1 MLGPRQE
8 AQSALFY
15 DFSIEDHIPSDHVL
29 RAIDGIIDLSGVRQH
44 LSGFYS
50 RTGRPSIDP
59 ELMMRMLLVGYVMG
73 IRSERRLCDEV
84 HLNLAYRWF
93 CKLDLTDAI
102 PDHSTFSKNR
112 HGRFRDSDLLR
123 HVFESVVAQCIEAG
137 LASGQRYAADASI
150 IAADA
155 NRQQSTPKA
164 DWNLEAINPDEAPRA
179 VREYLETLDDAAFG
193 AASPVVPKFISHSD
207 PASQWTGARGGPAYF
222 AYSTNYLIDT
232 DNAVILDVEPTRSI
246 RQAEVDAVKTMIDR
260 VHEVHD
266 LMPERLIADT
276 AYGSGPMLDWLVEK
290 RGIAPH
296 IPVIDKSGRKDGTF
310 ERADFTFDAEND
322 LYICPGGKEL
332 KQYRRAFTKPR
343 SGPNK
348 DATIRYRARKS
359 DCEACPFK
367 QRCTPKEPQRK
378 VTRSIYE
385 PSRDVARALSQTQQY
400 AVSRKLRKKVE
411 MSFAHLKRIH
421 GLGRLRLRGPCGA
434 HDEFILAATAQNLKK
449 LAKMAPC
456 PSQARAVI

>member
-1 MLGPRQE
+1 M
-8 AQSALFY
+8 
-15 DFSIEDHIPSDHVL
+15 
-29 RAIDGIIDLSGVRQH
+29 
-44 LSGFYS
+44 
-50 RTGRPSIDP
+50 
-59 ELMMRMLLVGYVMG
+59 
-73 IRSERRLCDEV
+73 
-84 HLNLAYRWF
+84 
-93 CKLDLTDAI
+93 
-102 PDHSTFSKNR
+102 
-112 HGRFRDSDLLR
+112 
-123 HVFESVVAQCIEAG
+123 FETVVAQCIDAG

-164 DWNLEAINPDEAPRA
+164 DWNPEAIDPNEAPRA

-193 AASPVVPKFISHSD
+193 AASPVIPKFISHSD

-232 DNAVILDVEPTRSI
+232 DNAVIMDVEATRSI
-246 RQAEVDAVKTMIDR
+246 RQAEVGAVKTMIDR
-260 VHEVHD
+260 VQKVHD

-310 ERADFTFDAEND
+310 ERADFTFDTEND
-322 LYICPGGKEL
+322 LYICPGGNEL
-332 KQYRRAFTKPR
+332 KQYRRAYKAPR
-343 SGPNK
+343 SGANK
-348 DATIRYRARKS
+348 DETIRYRARKS
-359 DCEACPFK
+359 DCDACALK
-367 QRCTPKEPQRK
+367 ERCTPKEPLRK

-385 PSRDVARALSQTQQY
+385 TSRDVARGLSQTEQY
-400 AVSRKLRKKVE
+400 AISRKLRKKVE

-421 GLGRLRLRGPCGA
+421 GLGRLRLRGPCSA

-449 LAKMAPC
+449 LAKLAPNTN
-456 PSQARAVI
+456 SVRKAA

>member
-1 MLGPRQE
+1 MCE
-8 AQSALFY
+8 
-15 DFSIEDHIPSDHVL
+15 
-29 RAIDGIIDLSGVRQH
+29 SG
-44 LSGFYS
+44 
-50 RTGRPSIDP
+50 
-59 ELMMRMLLVGYVMG
+59 
-73 IRSERRLCDEV
+73 
-84 HLNLAYRWF
+84 
-93 CKLDLTDAI
+93 
-102 PDHSTFSKNR
+102 

-123 HVFESVVAQCIEAG
+123 HVFEAVVAQCIDVG

-155 NRQQSTPKA
+155 NRQNSTPKA
-164 DWNLEAINPDEAPRA
+164 DWNPDALDADEVPRA

-207 PASQWTGARGGPAYF
+207 PASQWTGARGGPAFF

-246 RQAEVDAVKTMIDR
+246 RQAEVSAVKTMIDR
-260 VHEVHD
+260 VHKLHD

-310 ERADFTFDAEND
+310 ERADFTFDADND

-332 KQYRRAFTKPR
+332 KQSWRAFTTPR
-343 SGPNK
+343 SNANK
-348 DATIRYRARKS
+348 DEIIRYRARKS
-359 DCEACPFK
+359 DCEACVLK
-367 QRCTPKEPQRK
+367 QRCTPKQPQRK

-385 PSRDVARALSQTQQY
+385 PSRDVARVLSQTQQY
-400 AVSRKLRKKVE
+400 AISCKLRKKVE

-449 LAKMAPC
+449 LAKLAPNMVEA
-456 PSQARAVI
+456 QVAA

>member
-1 MLGPRQE
+1 MLGSKQE
-8 AQSALFY
+8 AQNALFY
-15 DFSIEDHIPSDHVL
+15 DFSIEDHIPKDHVL
-29 RAIDGIIDLSGVRQH
+29 RAINGVIDLSGVRQH
-44 LSGFYS
+44 LSEFYS
-50 RTGRPSIDP
+50 STGRPSIDP
-59 ELMMRMLLVGYVMG
+59 ELMMRMLLVGYIMG
-73 IRSERRLCDEV
+73 TRSERRLCAEV

-93 CKLDLTDAI
+93 CKLDLTDPI
-102 PDHSTFSKNR
+102 PDHSSFSKNR
-112 HGRFRDSDLLR
+112 HGRFRDSDVLR
-123 HVFESVVAQCIEAG
+123 HVFETVVGQCIEAG

-155 NRQQSTPKA
+155 NRQKSTPKA
-164 DWNLEAINPDEAPRA
+164 DWNPDALDPDEVPRA
-179 VREYLETLDDAAFG
+179 VREYLDTLDDAAFD
-193 AASPVVPKFISHSD
+193 AASPVTPKFISHSD

-232 DNAVILDVEPTRSI
+232 DNAVIMDVEATRSI
-246 RQAEVDAVKTMIDR
+246 RQAEVGAVKTMIDR
-260 VHEVHD
+260 VQKVHD
-266 LMPERLIADT
+266 LLPERLIADT
-276 AYGSGPMLDWLVEK
+276 AYGSGPMLEWLVEK

-332 KQYRRAFTKPR
+332 KQFRRPFTTPR
-343 SGPNK
+343 SGANK

-359 DCEACPFK
+359 DCDVCPLK
-367 QRCTPKEPQRK
+367 ERCTPKEPNRK
-378 VTRSIYE
+378 ITRSIYE
-385 PSRDVARALSQTQQY
+385 TSRDVARITAQTPQY
-400 AVSRKLRKKVE
+400 AISRKLRKKVE

-449 LAKMAPC
+449 LAKLAPN
-456 PSQARAVI
+456 PIQARAAV

>member
-8 AQSALFY
+8 AQSSLFY
-15 DFSIEDHIPSDHVL
+15 DFSIEDHVPRDHVL
-29 RAIDGIIDLSGVRQH
+29 RAIDGVIDLSGVRLH
-44 LSGFYS
+44 LSEFYS
-50 RTGRPSIDP
+50 STGRPSIDP
-59 ELMMRMLLVGYVMG
+59 ELMMRMLLVGYIMG

-93 CKLDLTDAI
+93 CKLDLADPI

-112 HGRFRDSDLLR
+112 HGRFRDSDVLR
-123 HVFESVVAQCIEAG
+123 HVFETVVAQCITSG

-155 NRQQSTPKA
+155 NRQNSTAKA
-164 DWNLEAINPDEAPRA
+164 DWDPETIGADDAPRA
-179 VREYLETLDDAAFG
+179 VREYLDTLDDAAFG
-193 AASPVVPKFISHSD
+193 AASPVTPKFISHSD

-246 RQAEVDAVKTMIDR
+246 RQAEVGAVRTMIDR
-260 VHEVHD
+260 VQKVHN

-296 IPVIDKSGRKDGTF
+296 IPVIDKSGRKDGTL
-310 ERADFTFDAEND
+310 ERADFTYDTDSD
-322 LYICPGGKEL
+322 LYICPNGKEL
-332 KQYRRAFTKPR
+332 KQFRRAFKTPR
-343 SGPNK
+343 SGANK

-359 DCEACPFK
+359 DCDVCALKE
-367 QRCTPKEPQRK
+367 RCTPKEPQRK

-385 PSRDVARALSQTQQY
+385 TSRDVARGLSQTQQY
-400 AVSRKLRKKVE
+400 AISCKLRKKVE

-449 LAKMAPC
+449 LAKLASHPI
-456 PSQARAVI
+456 QAKAAA

>member
-1 MLGPRQE
+1 MMGPKQE
-8 AQSALFY
+8 AQGALFY
-15 DFSIEDHIPSDHVL
+15 EFSIEDHVPLDHIL
-29 RAIDGIIDLSGVRQH
+29 RAIDGVIDLSGVRQH
-44 LSGFYS
+44 LTEFYS
-50 RTGRPSIDP
+50 LTGRPSIDP
-59 ELMMRMLLVGYVMG
+59 ELTMRMLLVGYIMG

-93 CKLDLTDAI
+93 CKLDLSDPI

-112 HGRFRDSDLLR
+112 HGRFRDSDMLR
-123 HVFESVVAQCIEAG
+123 HVFETVVAQCIKAG

-155 NRQQSTPKA
+155 NRQNSTPKA
-164 DWNLEAINPDEAPRA
+164 DWNPEAIDPGDAPRA

-193 AASPVVPKFISHSD
+193 AASPVTPKFISHSD

-232 DNAVILDVEPTRSI
+232 DNAVIMDVEATRSI
-246 RQAEVDAVKTMIDR
+246 RQAEVGVVKTMIDR
-260 VHEVHD
+260 VQKVHD

-290 RGIAPH
+290 RRIAPH

-310 ERADFTFDAEND
+310 ERGDFTFDAEND
-322 LYICPGGKEL
+322 LYICPDGKEL
-332 KQYRRAFTKPR
+332 KHYRRAFKTPR
-343 SGPNK
+343 SGANK
-348 DATIRYRARKS
+348 DETIRYRARKL
-359 DCEACPFK
+359 DCDACSLK
-367 QRCTPKEPQRK
+367 KRCCPKEPNRK

-385 PSRDVARALSQTQQY
+385 ASRDVARVLSQTQQY
-400 AVSRKLRKKVE
+400 AISRKLRKKVE

-434 HDEFILAATAQNLKK
+434 HDEFLLAATAQNLKK
-449 LAKMAPC
+449 LAKLAPN
-456 PSQARAVI
+456 PIRAGAAV